1 VDQGQ
6 FNDPDF
12 ISDTNQREHVQ
23 FADKNVDVKFSA
35 HGAFHL
41 KLHQVRSK

>member
-12 ISDTNQREHVQ
+12 ISDTNQREYVQ
-23 FADKNVDVKFSA
+23 FADKNVDVKISP
-35 HGAFHL
+35 HGAFPL
-41 KLHQVRSK
+41 KLHQERSK